1 MGWMAVFWAT
11 SPQNTMQILLLINHQ
26 KVMLSYHLYFLL
38 LIHTHILFSY
48 ITEKSTRKDCNVIL
62 TSAIPDKKFVRA
74 TYTLPVF
81 FSQLVDNKLKKGE
94 ALTFLDFGCI
104 ARELGKS
111 IQQNCTTIDS
121 TNIRYVVGKLVSK
134 YPHVLGEVE
143 ESRVDFEVSFYC
155 SIFTFR
161 LELIALFL
169 FIESSLPENLYLFR
183 KKTS

>member
-1 MGWMAVFWAT
+1 
-11 SPQNTMQILLLINHQ
+11 
-26 KVMLSYHLYFLL
+26 MLFNF
-38 LIHTHILFSY
+38 TG
-48 ITEKSTRKDCNVIL
+48 KSTKKDCNVIL

-81 FSQLVDNKLKKGE
+81 FSPLVDNKLKNRE
-94 ALTFLDFGCI
+94 AMTFLDFGCI

-121 TNIRYVVGKLVSK
+121 TNIRYVVGKLQSK

-143 ESRVDFEVSFYC
+143 DSRIDFEVSFYC
-155 SIFTFR
+155 SIFTFT

-169 FIESSLPENLYLFR
+169 FIESSLPENIYLFR
-183 KKTS
+183 TETSGIGYQKKHEGRSSNKGQQ